1 MLEPNPSSQRGT
13 ISGHRQGC
21 ACIQCG
27 IARNRAKAAVNGSA
41 GISAQLAT
49 KDTTEALERPTTPQE
64 TLSSVSVTPTFTQIA
79 KVPEAPLGPLNAD
92 DEPDT
97 PRAPRMPL
105 RDRVVQYIFGRQQ
118 GMTQAEIAQK
128 MGIRHTTLSSILAKA
143 TKAGLLEFDLP
154 ADRLEHELP
163 SRIVDNIKEFLGPTA
178 EDNHRLKMTIEAA
191 KGMGLFKSHQ
201 AVKIDGPAAGT
212 ILALN
217 IQFQD
222 SSDGVQRQA
231 GNIVGTP
238 KTIDV
243 EVIK

>member
-27 IARNRAKAAVNGSA
+27 IARQRAKAAINGSA
-41 GISAQLAT
+41 GISAQSAPE
-49 KDTTEALERPTTPQE
+49 DTTAAIERPTVPQE
-64 TLSSVSVTPTFTQIA
+64 PLSQVVPTQPPASLTKA
-79 KVPEAPLGPLNAD
+79 TEATLGPLNAD

-128 MGIRHTTLSSILAKA
+128 MGIRIDTLSSILAKA

-201 AVKIDGPAAGT
+201 AVKFDGPAAGT
-212 ILALN
+212 VLALN